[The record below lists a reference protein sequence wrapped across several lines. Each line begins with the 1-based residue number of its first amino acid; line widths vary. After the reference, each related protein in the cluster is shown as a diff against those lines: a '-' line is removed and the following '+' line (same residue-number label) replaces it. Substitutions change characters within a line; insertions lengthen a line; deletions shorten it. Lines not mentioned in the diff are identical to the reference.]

1 MARACS
7 QDISS
12 GCSDQI
18 EIAALPAAVEVKE
31 QAKLPKLGD
40 YEINFAQKLLKVQ
53 FSKLK
58 GLQSTLYQVKELSL
72 TENDVI
78 NKLQIIHCSSRH
90 HWLFPLQWYVRLAR

>member
-31 QAKLPKLGD
+31 QAKVPKLEPVNLTSSSSSD
-40 YEINFAQKLLKVQ
+40 LESPRKKKVKL
-53 FSKLK
+53 F
-58 GLQSTLYQVKELSL
+58 
-72 TENDVI
+72 DVEDI
-78 NKLQIIHCSSRH
+78 MMGQ
-90 HWLFPLQWYVRLAR
+90 